1 MAYVCGRY
9 VSIAPA
15 NVSAF
20 DRRRKFG
27 YVNTAGPVI
36 WGPTDG
42 VPDHPPLF
50 GWSAEDQAAS
60 CEGVPEST
68 KQKLARFPNS
78 SD

>member
-9 VSIAPA
+9 VSIAPTT
-15 NVSAF
+15 
-20 DRRRKFG
+20 R
-27 YVNTAGPVI
+27 
-36 WGPTDG
+36 
-42 VPDHPPLF
+42 PLF

-68 KQKLARFPNS
+68 KQTLARFPNS